1 MHQSNKKVSIISMNV
16 DLVTRNS
23 LDSVLDFLI
32 NKTSSS
38 YVCLSNVHMC
48 IECYDSQAFRDVVNA
63 ADLTLADGRPIYWA
77 QKMLGYNDVEHI
89 RGLDFVNLLLK
100 YSSEKN
106 LNIGLYGGSS
116 DDVLNSVVRRI
127 KSDFPNLNVVFSYS
141 PPFRPLTKEED
152 INVCEQISSSKVD
165 VLFVGIG
172 CPKQEFWMADH
183 STKVSCMMIG
193 VGAVFDFL
201 SGEKKH
207 APLWMQNA
215 GLEWLFRL
223 GVEPKRLWK
232 RYLRTNPRFI
242 YYFILQFLFNKSF
255 IKEGPKNV

>member
-100 YSSEKN
+100 YSSEK
-106 LNIGLYGGSS
+106 I
-116 DDVLNSVVRRI
+116 
-127 KSDFPNLNVVFSYS
+127 
-141 PPFRPLTKEED
+141 
-152 INVCEQISSSKVD
+152 
-165 VLFVGIG
+165 
-172 CPKQEFWMADH
+172 
-183 STKVSCMMIG
+183 
-193 VGAVFDFL
+193 
-201 SGEKKH
+201 
-207 APLWMQNA
+207 
-215 GLEWLFRL
+215 
-223 GVEPKRLWK
+223 
-232 RYLRTNPRFI
+232 
-242 YYFILQFLFNKSF
+242 
-255 IKEGPKNV
+255 

>member
-1 MHQSNKKVSIISMNV
+1 M
-16 DLVTRNS
+16 
-23 LDSVLDFLI
+23 
-32 NKTSSS
+32 
-38 YVCLSNVHMC
+38 
-48 IECYDSQAFRDVVNA
+48 
-63 ADLTLADGRPIYWA
+63 
-77 QKMLGYNDVEHI
+77 
-89 RGLDFVNLLLK
+89 
-100 YSSEKN
+100 
-106 LNIGLYGGSS
+106 
-116 DDVLNSVVRRI
+116 LNSVVRRI